1 MQRRQQ
7 AQPAGGGI
15 KPRGSGNSMVKPRAN
30 MPKATSDTGIFS
42 MNKVFF
48 LSGQSNGCLKRS
60 IVKQQHKQHK
70 HVRGQVNYK
79 YLNHDEYSPS
89 FFKNCLKHVSKT
101 DLYL

>member
-42 MNKVFF
+42 MDKFVF

-60 IVKQQHKQHK
+60 TVKQQHK